1 MPVTDAQ
8 ASQSPRPLSRVAGY
22 AFALGAGALWGTT
35 GPLSTALYREGE
47 AITGI
52 GFWRVLL
59 GTVALA
65 AWGFLFRRDLFKV
78 DRRGLLL
85 VGLGGGALVALF
97 EVAYQFAIAG
107 AGVASAAALLY
118 TAPIIV
124 AILAVPLLKEKLTA
138 VRLALAVV
146 VGVGAVLAVRGGSH
160 GANLAGVPLPRL
172 ALGVAG
178 GLLAAL
184 SYAGTTLLARFAV
197 PRYGVAKV
205 LLLEIAGGTVL
216 LGIILPLAGR
226 APAPPETAGG
236 WIYILALVAGTVLL
250 ANVFFF
256 SGAKRIEAAPTAV
269 AATIEPV
276 VGTLLALFLFSQR
289 LTAVGWLGLL
299 MVVGGVAAGY
309 VAEARKAPV
318 AAGAPG

>member
-1 MPVTDAQ
+1 MKKP
-8 ASQSPRPLSRVAGY
+8 SRVAGY

-35 GPLSTALYREGE
+35 GPLSTALYKEGE

-52 GFWRVLL
+52 GFWRILI
-59 GTVALA
+59 GTAALA
-65 AWGFLFRRDLFKV
+65 AYALLFRRDLFKV

-118 TAPIIV
+118 TAPFLV
-124 AILAVPLLKEKLTA
+124 ALLARPLLGEALTSR
-138 VRLALAVV
+138 RLLLAVV
-146 VGVGAVLAVRGGSH
+146 VGVGAVFAVQGGSH
-160 GANLAGVPLPRL
+160 DANLAGVATPRL

-197 PRYGVAKV
+197 PRYGVTKV
-205 LLLEIAGGTVL
+205 LLLEIAGGTLL

-226 APAPPETAGG
+226 TPLPPATLGG
-236 WIYILALVAGTVLL
+236 WIYIAALVLGTVIL

-256 SGAKRIEAAPTAV
+256 SATRRIEAAPTAV

-276 VGTLLALFLFSQR
+276 VGTLMALALFSQR
-289 LTAVGWLGLL
+289 LTAIGWLGML
-299 MVVGGVAAGY
+299 MVVGGVAASY
-309 VAEARKAPV
+309 LDEDRP
-318 AAGAPG
+318 AASQIPTTP

>member
-1 MPVTDAQ
+1 MKQ
-8 ASQSPRPLSRVAGY
+8 QSRVAGY
-22 AFALGAGALWGTT
+22 VFALGAGALWGTT
-35 GPLSTALYREGE
+35 GPLSTALYKEGE

-59 GTVALA
+59 GTLAVAAYALV
-65 AWGFLFRRDLFKV
+65 FRRDLFKV

-118 TAPIIV
+118 TAPFLV
-124 AILAVPLLKEKLTA
+124 ALLARPLLGEALTSR
-138 VRLALAVV
+138 RLLLAAV
-146 VGVGAVLAVRGGSH
+146 VGVGAVFAVQGGSH
-160 GANLAGVPLPRL
+160 GANLAGVTTPRL

-197 PRYGVAKV
+197 PRYGVTKV
-205 LLLEIAGGTVL
+205 LLLEIAGGTLL

-226 APAPPETAGG
+226 APVPPATAGG
-236 WIYILALVAGTVLL
+236 WLYIVALVVGTVIL

-256 SGAKRIEAAPTAV
+256 SATRRIEAAPTAV

-276 VGTLLALFLFSQR
+276 VGTLLALALFSQH
-289 LTAVGWLGLL
+289 LTAIGWLGLL

-309 VAEARKAPV
+309 LEEAQAGHAAEP
-318 AAGAPG
+318 AA

>member
-1 MPVTDAQ
+1 
-8 ASQSPRPLSRVAGY
+8 
-22 AFALGAGALWGTT
+22 
-35 GPLSTALYREGE
+35 
-47 AITGI
+47 
-52 GFWRVLL
+52 VLL

-65 AWGFLFRRDLFKV
+65 AWSLVFRRDLFKV

-107 AGVASAAALLY
+107 AGVASAAVLLY
-118 TAPIIV
+118 TAPFIV
-124 AILAVPLLKEKLTA
+124 AILAVPLLKEKLTSG
-138 VRLALAVV
+138 RLALAAV
-146 VGVGAVLAVRGGSH
+146 VGVGAVFAVRGGSR
-160 GANLAGVPLPRL
+160 GANLAGVELPRL
-172 ALGVAG
+172 ALGIAG

-205 LLLEIAGGTVL
+205 LLLEITGGTVL
-216 LGIILPLAGR
+216 LGLILPLAGR
-226 APAPPETAGG
+226 SPAPPATMGG
-236 WIYILALVAGTVLL
+236 WLYVVALVIGTVLL

-276 VGTLLALFLFSQR
+276 VATLLALVLFSQR

-309 VAEARKAPV
+309 LEEARGSSP
-318 AAGAPG
+318 AATAAD

>member
-1 MPVTDAQ
+1 M
-8 ASQSPRPLSRVAGY
+8 
-22 AFALGAGALWGTT
+22 
-35 GPLSTALYREGE
+35 
-47 AITGI
+47 
-52 GFWRVLL
+52 LL
-59 GTVALA
+59 GTLALA
-65 AWGFLFRRDLFKV
+65 AYGLLFRRELFTV

-124 AILAVPLLKEKLTA
+124 ALLAWPLLHEKLTRG
-138 VRLALAVV
+138 RLLLAVV
-146 VGVGAVLAVRGGSH
+146 VGVGAVLAVQGGSH
-160 GANLAGVPLPRL
+160 GADLAGVATPRL

-197 PRYGVAKV
+197 PRYGVVQV
-205 LLLEIAGGTVL
+205 LLLEITGGTVL

-226 APAPPETAGG
+226 APVPPATAGG
-236 WIYILALVAGTVLL
+236 WIYLLALVLGTVLL

-276 VGTLLALFLFSQR
+276 VGTLLALALFSQR
-289 LTAVGWLGLL
+289 LTAIGWLGLL
-299 MVVGGVAAGY
+299 MVVGGVAGGY
-309 VAEARKAPV
+309 VEEARNPS
-318 AAGAPG
+318 

>member
-1 MPVTDAQ
+1 LKQ
-8 ASQSPRPLSRVAGY
+8 QSRVAGY
-22 AFALGAGALWGTT
+22 VFALGAGALWGTT
-35 GPLSTALYREGE
+35 GPLSTALYKEGE

-59 GTVALA
+59 GTLAVAAYALV
-65 AWGFLFRRDLFKV
+65 FRRDLFKV

-118 TAPIIV
+118 TAPFLV
-124 AILAVPLLKEKLTA
+124 ALLARPLLGEALTSR
-138 VRLALAVV
+138 RLLLAAV
-146 VGVGAVLAVRGGSH
+146 VGVGVVFAVQGGSH
-160 GANLAGVPLPRL
+160 GANLAGVTTPRL

-197 PRYGVAKV
+197 PRYGVTKV
-205 LLLEIAGGTVL
+205 LLLEIAGGTLL

-226 APAPPETAGG
+226 APVPPATAGG
-236 WIYILALVAGTVLL
+236 WLYIVALVVGTVIL

-256 SGAKRIEAAPTAV
+256 SATRRIEAAPTAV

-276 VGTLLALFLFSQR
+276 VGTLLALALFSQR
-289 LTAVGWLGLL
+289 LTAIGWLGLL

-309 VAEARKAPV
+309 LEEAQAGHAAEP
-318 AAGAPG
+318 AA

>member
-1 MPVTDAQ
+1 MLHDNPE
-8 ASQSPRPLSRVAGY
+8 SGGRRLSRAAGY

-35 GPLSTALYREGE
+35 GPLSTALYAEGE

-52 GFWRVLL
+52 GFWRILL
-59 GTVALA
+59 GTLALA
-65 AWGFLFRRDLFKV
+65 AYGLLFRRELFRV

-118 TAPIIV
+118 TAPFIV
-124 AILAVPLLKEKLTA
+124 AILAKPLLGEPLTA
-138 VRLALAVV
+138 RRLLLAAV
-146 VGVGAVLAVRGGSH
+146 VGVGAVFAVQGGSH
-160 GANLAGVPLPRL
+160 GANLAGVTAPRL
-172 ALGVAG
+172 ALGVTG
-178 GLLAAL
+178 GLLAAV

-197 PRYGVAKV
+197 PRYGVMRV

-226 APAPPETAGG
+226 APVLPATAGA
-236 WIYILALVAGTVLL
+236 WIYLVALVLGTVIL

-256 SGAKRIEAAPTAV
+256 SATRRIEAAPTAV

-276 VGTLLALFLFSQR
+276 VGTLLALLLFSQR
-289 LTAVGWLGLL
+289 LTLLGWLGLL
-299 MVVGGVAAGY
+299 MVVGGVAASYLG
-309 VAEARKAPV
+309 EARGD
-318 AAGAPG
+318 AAGAATA

>member
-1 MPVTDAQ
+1 MKQ
-8 ASQSPRPLSRVAGY
+8 QSRVAGY
-22 AFALGAGALWGTT
+22 VFALGAGALWGTT
-35 GPLSTALYREGE
+35 GPLSTALYKEGE

-59 GTVALA
+59 GTLAVAAYALV
-65 AWGFLFRRDLFKV
+65 FRRDLFKV

-118 TAPIIV
+118 TAPFLV
-124 AILAVPLLKEKLTA
+124 ALLARPLLGEALTSR
-138 VRLALAVV
+138 RLLLAAV
-146 VGVGAVLAVRGGSH
+146 VGVGAVFAVQGGSH
-160 GANLAGVPLPRL
+160 GANLAGVTTPRL

-197 PRYGVAKV
+197 PRYGVTKV
-205 LLLEIAGGTVL
+205 LLLEIAGSTLL

-226 APAPPETAGG
+226 APVPPATAGG
-236 WIYILALVAGTVLL
+236 WLYIVALVVGTVIL

-256 SGAKRIEAAPTAV
+256 SATRRIEAAPTAV

-276 VGTLLALFLFSQR
+276 VGTLLALALFSQR
-289 LTAVGWLGLL
+289 LTAIGWLGLL

-309 VAEARKAPV
+309 LEKAQAGHAAEP
-318 AAGAPG
+318 AA

>member
-1 MPVTDAQ
+1 MKQ
-8 ASQSPRPLSRVAGY
+8 QSRVAGY

-35 GPLSTALYREGE
+35 GPLSTALYKEGE

-59 GTVALA
+59 GTLAVAAYALV
-65 AWGFLFRRDLFKV
+65 FRRDLFKV

-118 TAPIIV
+118 TAPFLV
-124 AILAVPLLKEKLTA
+124 ALLARPLLGEALTSR
-138 VRLALAVV
+138 RLLLAAV
-146 VGVGAVLAVRGGSH
+146 VGVGAVFAVQGGSH
-160 GANLAGVPLPRL
+160 GANLAGVTTPRL

-197 PRYGVAKV
+197 PRYGVTKV
-205 LLLEIAGGTVL
+205 LLLEIAGGTLL

-226 APAPPETAGG
+226 APVPPATAGG
-236 WIYILALVAGTVLL
+236 WLYIVALVVGTVIL

-256 SGAKRIEAAPTAV
+256 SATRRIEAAPTAV

-276 VGTLLALFLFSQR
+276 VGTLLALALFSQR
-289 LTAVGWLGLL
+289 LTAIGWLGLL

-309 VAEARKAPV
+309 LEEAQAGHAAEP
-318 AAGAPG
+318 AA

>member
-1 MPVTDAQ
+1 LKQ
-8 ASQSPRPLSRVAGY
+8 LSRVAGY

-35 GPLSTALYREGE
+35 GPLSTALYKEGE

-59 GTVALA
+59 GTLALA
-65 AWGFLFRRDLFKV
+65 AYALVFRRDLFKV

-85 VGLGGGALVALF
+85 VGLGGGALVALV

-118 TAPIIV
+118 TAPFLV
-124 AILAVPLLKEKLTA
+124 ALLARPLLGEALTSR
-138 VRLALAVV
+138 RLLLAAA
-146 VGVGAVLAVRGGSH
+146 VGVGAVFAVQGGSH
-160 GANLAGVPLPRL
+160 GANLAGVTTPRL

-197 PRYGVAKV
+197 PRYGVTKV
-205 LLLEIAGGTVL
+205 LLLEIAGGTLL

-226 APAPPETAGG
+226 APVPPATAGG
-236 WIYILALVAGTVLL
+236 WIYIVALVLGTVLL

-256 SGAKRIEAAPTAV
+256 SATRRIEAAPTAV

-276 VGTLLALFLFSQR
+276 VGTLLALALFSQR
-289 LTAVGWLGLL
+289 LMPLGWLGML
-299 MVVGGVAAGY
+299 MVVGGVAASY
-309 VAEARKAPV
+309 LQEARGEPQPATQPPRPT
-318 AAGAPG
+318 AEPAR

>member
-1 MPVTDAQ
+1 MSET
-8 ASQSPRPLSRVAGY
+8 RRRSRAAGY

-59 GTVALA
+59 GTAALA
-65 AWGFLFRRDLFKV
+65 AYGAVFDRDLFKV
-78 DRRGLLL
+78 DWRGLLL

-124 AILAVPLLKEKLTA
+124 AILARPILREPLTTR
-138 VRLALAVV
+138 RLLLAVV
-146 VGVGAVLAVRGGSH
+146 VGVGAVFAVQGGSH
-160 GANLAGVPLPRL
+160 GANIAGVELPRL

-205 LLLEIAGGTVL
+205 LLLEITGGTVL
-216 LGIILPLAGR
+216 LAIILPLAGR
-226 APAPPETAGG
+226 TPVPPGTPGG
-236 WIYILALVAGTVLL
+236 WVYLAALVAGTVLL
-250 ANVFFF
+250 ANFFFF

-276 VGTLLALFLFSQR
+276 VGTVLALMLFAQR
-289 LTAVGWLGLL
+289 LAPLGWLGLA
-299 MVVGGVAAGY
+299 MVVTGVAAGY
-309 VAEARKAPV
+309 VAEAR
-318 AAGAPG
+318 AGAASAAPPPTGST

>member
-1 MPVTDAQ
+1 LKQ
-8 ASQSPRPLSRVAGY
+8 QSRVAGY

-35 GPLSTALYREGE
+35 GPLSTALYKEGE

-59 GTVALA
+59 GTLAVAAYALV
-65 AWGFLFRRDLFKV
+65 FRRDLFKV

-118 TAPIIV
+118 TAPFLV
-124 AILAVPLLKEKLTA
+124 ALLARPLLGEALTSR
-138 VRLALAVV
+138 RLLLAAV
-146 VGVGAVLAVRGGSH
+146 VGVGAVFAVQGGSH
-160 GANLAGVPLPRL
+160 GANLAGVTTPRL

-197 PRYGVAKV
+197 PRYGVTKV
-205 LLLEIAGGTVL
+205 LLLEIAGGTLL

-226 APAPPETAGG
+226 APVPPATAGG
-236 WIYILALVAGTVLL
+236 WLYIVALVVGTVIL

-256 SGAKRIEAAPTAV
+256 SATRRIEAAPTAV

-276 VGTLLALFLFSQR
+276 VGTLLALALFSQH
-289 LTAVGWLGLL
+289 LTAIGWLGLL

-309 VAEARKAPV
+309 LEEAQAGHAAEP
-318 AAGAPG
+318 AA

>member
-1 MPVTDAQ
+1 MKQ
-8 ASQSPRPLSRVAGY
+8 LSRVAGY

-35 GPLSTALYREGE
+35 GPLSTALYKEGE

-59 GTVALA
+59 GTLAVAAYALV
-65 AWGFLFRRDLFKV
+65 FRRDLFKV

-118 TAPIIV
+118 TAPFLV
-124 AILAVPLLKEKLTA
+124 ALLARPLLGEALTSR
-138 VRLALAVV
+138 RLLLAAV
-146 VGVGAVLAVRGGSH
+146 VGVGAVFAVQGGSH
-160 GANLAGVPLPRL
+160 GANLAGVTTPRL

-197 PRYGVAKV
+197 PRYGVTKV
-205 LLLEIAGGTVL
+205 LLLEIAGGTLL

-226 APAPPETAGG
+226 APVPPATAGG
-236 WIYILALVAGTVLL
+236 WLYIVALVVGTVIL

-256 SGAKRIEAAPTAV
+256 SATRRIEAAPTAV

-276 VGTLLALFLFSQR
+276 VGTLLALALFSQH
-289 LTAVGWLGLL
+289 LTAIGWLGLL

-309 VAEARKAPV
+309 LEEAQAGHAAEP
-318 AAGAPG
+318 AA

>member
-1 MPVTDAQ
+1 LKQ
-8 ASQSPRPLSRVAGY
+8 QSRVAGY

-35 GPLSTALYREGE
+35 GPLSTALYKEGE

-59 GTVALA
+59 GTLAVAAYALV
-65 AWGFLFRRDLFKV
+65 FRRDLFKV

-118 TAPIIV
+118 TAPFLV
-124 AILAVPLLKEKLTA
+124 ALLARPLLGEALTSR
-138 VRLALAVV
+138 RLLLAAV
-146 VGVGAVLAVRGGSH
+146 VGVGAVFAVQGGSH
-160 GANLAGVPLPRL
+160 GANLAGVTTPRL

-197 PRYGVAKV
+197 PRYGVTKV
-205 LLLEIAGGTVL
+205 LLLEIAGGTLL

-226 APAPPETAGG
+226 APVPPATAGG
-236 WIYILALVAGTVLL
+236 WLYIVALVVGTVIL

-256 SGAKRIEAAPTAV
+256 SATRRIEAAPTAV

-276 VGTLLALFLFSQR
+276 VGTLLALALFSQR
-289 LTAVGWLGLL
+289 LTAIGWLGLL

-309 VAEARKAPV
+309 LEEAQAGHAAEP
-318 AAGAPG
+318 AA

>member
-1 MPVTDAQ
+1 LKKPG
-8 ASQSPRPLSRVAGY
+8 RIAGY

-35 GPLSTALYREGE
+35 GPLSTALYKEGE

-52 GFWRVLL
+52 GFWRVLI
-59 GTVALA
+59 GTLALA
-65 AWGFLFRRDLFKV
+65 GYALLFRRDLFKV

-118 TAPIIV
+118 TAPFLV
-124 AILAVPLLKEKLTA
+124 ALLARPLLGEALTSR
-138 VRLALAVV
+138 RLLLAAV
-146 VGVGAVLAVRGGSH
+146 VGVGAVFAVQGGSH
-160 GANLAGVPLPRL
+160 GANLSGVTTPRL

-197 PRYGVAKV
+197 PRYGVTKV
-205 LLLEIAGGTVL
+205 LLLEIAGGTLV

-226 APAPPETAGG
+226 APAPPATAGG
-236 WIYILALVAGTVLL
+236 WIYIAVLVLATVIL

-256 SGAKRIEAAPTAV
+256 SATHRIEAAPTAV

-276 VGTLLALFLFSQR
+276 VGTLLALALFSQR
-289 LTAVGWLGLL
+289 LTPLGWLGLL
-299 MVVGGVAAGY
+299 TVVGGVAASY
-309 VAEARKAPV
+309 VQEARGTEIAAERAP
-318 AAGAPG
+318 

>member
-1 MPVTDAQ
+1 MD
-8 ASQSPRPLSRVAGY
+8 SPKQPSRLAGY

-35 GPLSTALYREGE
+35 GPLSTALYKEGE

-59 GTVALA
+59 GTAAVAAYGLIA
-65 AWGFLFRRDLFKV
+65 RRDLFKV

-118 TAPIIV
+118 TAPFLV
-124 AILAVPLLKEKLTA
+124 ALLARPLLGEALTRR
-138 VRLALAVV
+138 RLLLAAVV
-146 VGVGAVLAVRGGSH
+146 GAGAVLAVQGGSH
-160 GANLAGVPLPRL
+160 GANLAGVTTPRL

-197 PRYGVAKV
+197 PRYGVLKM
-205 LLLEIAGGTVL
+205 LFLEILGGTVL

-226 APAPPETAGG
+226 APVPPPTAGG
-236 WIYILALVAGTVLL
+236 WVYIVVLVAATVIL

-256 SGAKRIEAAPTAV
+256 SATRRIEAAPTAV

-276 VGTLLALFLFSQR
+276 VGTLLALALFSQR
-289 LTAVGWLGLL
+289 LTALGWLGLL

-309 VAEARKAPV
+309 VEEAQAPPADQR
-318 AAGAPG
+318 AA

>member
-1 MPVTDAQ
+1 MKQ
-8 ASQSPRPLSRVAGY
+8 QSRVAGY
-22 AFALGAGALWGTT
+22 AFALGAGALWGTA
-35 GPLSTALYREGE
+35 GPLSTALYKEGE

-59 GTVALA
+59 GTLAVAAYALV
-65 AWGFLFRRDLFKV
+65 FRRDLFKV

-118 TAPIIV
+118 TAPFLV
-124 AILAVPLLKEKLTA
+124 ALLARPLLGEALTSR
-138 VRLALAVV
+138 RLLLAAV
-146 VGVGAVLAVRGGSH
+146 VGVGAVFAVQGGSH
-160 GANLAGVPLPRL
+160 GANLAGVTTPRL

-197 PRYGVAKV
+197 PRYGVTKV
-205 LLLEIAGGTVL
+205 LLLEIAGGTLL

-226 APAPPETAGG
+226 APVPPATAGG
-236 WIYILALVAGTVLL
+236 WLYIVALVVGTVIL

-256 SGAKRIEAAPTAV
+256 SATRRIEAAPTAV

-276 VGTLLALFLFSQR
+276 VGTLLALALFSQH
-289 LTAVGWLGLL
+289 LTAIGWLGLL

-309 VAEARKAPV
+309 LEEAQAGHAAEP
-318 AAGAPG
+318 AA

>member
-1 MPVTDAQ
+1 MKQ
-8 ASQSPRPLSRVAGY
+8 QSRVAGY
-22 AFALGAGALWGTT
+22 VFALGAGALWGTT
-35 GPLSTALYREGE
+35 GPLSTALYKEGE

-59 GTVALA
+59 GTLAVAAYALV
-65 AWGFLFRRDLFKV
+65 FRRDLFKV

-118 TAPIIV
+118 TAPFLV
-124 AILAVPLLKEKLTA
+124 ALLARPLLGEALTSR
-138 VRLALAVV
+138 RLLLAAV
-146 VGVGAVLAVRGGSH
+146 VGVGAVFAVQGGSH
-160 GANLAGVPLPRL
+160 GANLAGVTTPRL

-197 PRYGVAKV
+197 PRYGVTKV
-205 LLLEIAGGTVL
+205 LLLEIAGGTLL

-226 APAPPETAGG
+226 APVPPATAGG
-236 WIYILALVAGTVLL
+236 WLYIVALVVGTVIL

-256 SGAKRIEAAPTAV
+256 SATRRIEAAPTAV

-276 VGTLLALFLFSQR
+276 VGTLLALALFSQR
-289 LTAVGWLGLL
+289 LTAIGWLGLL

-309 VAEARKAPV
+309 LEEAQAGHAAEP
-318 AAGAPG
+318 AA

>member
-1 MPVTDAQ
+1 MPHDNPE
-8 ASQSPRPLSRVAGY
+8 SGGGGLSRAAGY

-35 GPLSTALYREGE
+35 GPLSTALYAEGE

-52 GFWRVLL
+52 GFWRILL
-59 GTVALA
+59 GTLALVAYGL
-65 AWGFLFRRDLFKV
+65 LFRRELFKV

-118 TAPIIV
+118 TAPFLV
-124 AILAVPLLKEKLTA
+124 ALLARPLLKEALTSK
-138 VRLALAVV
+138 RLLLAAV
-146 VGVGAVLAVRGGSH
+146 VGVGAVFAVQGGSH
-160 GANLAGVPLPRL
+160 GANLAGVTTPRL

-197 PRYGVAKV
+197 PRYGVVKV
-205 LLLEIAGGTVL
+205 LLLEIAGGTLL

-226 APAPPETAGG
+226 APLPPATAGG
-236 WIYILALVAGTVLL
+236 WIYIVVLVLGTVIL

-256 SGAKRIEAAPTAV
+256 SATRRIEAAPTAV

-276 VGTLLALFLFSQR
+276 VGTLLALALFSQR
-289 LTAVGWLGLL
+289 LTALGWLGLL
-299 MVVGGVAAGY
+299 MVVGGVAASY
-309 VAEARKAPV
+309 LQEAR
-318 AAGAPG
+318 GASASVPT

>member
-1 MPVTDAQ
+1 LKQ
-8 ASQSPRPLSRVAGY
+8 QSRVAGY
-22 AFALGAGALWGTT
+22 VFALGAGALWGTT
-35 GPLSTALYREGE
+35 GPLSTALYKEGE

-59 GTVALA
+59 GTLAVAAYALV
-65 AWGFLFRRDLFKV
+65 FRRDLFKV

-118 TAPIIV
+118 TAPFLV
-124 AILAVPLLKEKLTA
+124 ALLARPLLGEALTSR
-138 VRLALAVV
+138 RLLLAAV
-146 VGVGAVLAVRGGSH
+146 VGVGAVFAVQGGSH
-160 GANLAGVPLPRL
+160 GANLAGVTTPRL

-197 PRYGVAKV
+197 PRYGVTKV
-205 LLLEIAGGTVL
+205 LLLEIAGGTLL

-226 APAPPETAGG
+226 APVPPATAGG
-236 WIYILALVAGTVLL
+236 WLYIVALVVGTVIL

-256 SGAKRIEAAPTAV
+256 SATRRIEAAPTAV

-276 VGTLLALFLFSQR
+276 VGTLLALALFSQR
-289 LTAVGWLGLL
+289 LTAIGWLGLL

-309 VAEARKAPV
+309 LEEAQAGHAAEP
-318 AAGAPG
+318 AA

>member
-1 MPVTDAQ
+1 
-8 ASQSPRPLSRVAGY
+8 
-22 AFALGAGALWGTT
+22 
-35 GPLSTALYREGE
+35 
-47 AITGI
+47 
-52 GFWRVLL
+52 VLL
-59 GTVALA
+59 GTLALGA
-65 AWGFLFRRDLFKV
+65 YGLLFRRDLFKV

-118 TAPIIV
+118 TAPTLV
-124 AILAVPLLKEKLTA
+124 ALLAWPLLHEKLTRG
-138 VRLALAVV
+138 RLLLAVV
-146 VGVGAVLAVRGGSH
+146 VGVGAVFAVQGGSH
-160 GANLAGVPLPRL
+160 GANLAGVATPRL

-184 SYAGTTLLARFAV
+184 SFAGTTLLARFSV

-205 LLLEIAGGTVL
+205 LLLEIAGGTLL

-226 APAPPETAGG
+226 APVPPPTAGG
-236 WIYILALVAGTVLL
+236 WVYIVALVLATVLL

-256 SGAKRIEAAPTAV
+256 SGAERIEAAPTAV

-276 VGTLLALFLFSQR
+276 VGTLLALALFSQR
-289 LTAVGWLGLL
+289 LTLVGWLGLL

-309 VAEARKAPV
+309 LEEARNPS
-318 AAGAPG
+318 

>member
-1 MPVTDAQ
+1 LTK
-8 ASQSPRPLSRVAGY
+8 RSRIAGY

-59 GTVALA
+59 GTIAVA
-65 AWGFLFRRDLFKV
+65 AWGALVRRDLFRV
-78 DRRGLLL
+78 DRRGWLL
-85 VGLGGGALVALF
+85 VGLGGGVLVALF

-118 TAPIIV
+118 TAPFLV
-124 AILAVPLLKEKLTA
+124 ALLARPLLGEALTA
-138 VRLALAVV
+138 RRLLLAAV
-146 VGVGAVLAVRGGSH
+146 VGVGAVFAVQGGSH
-160 GANLAGVPLPRL
+160 GANLAGVSSPRL

-197 PRYGVAKV
+197 PRYGVARV
-205 LLLEIAGGTVL
+205 LFLEILGGTVL
-216 LGIILPLAGR
+216 LGIVLPLAGR
-226 APAPPETAGG
+226 APVPPPTAGG
-236 WIYILALVAGTVLL
+236 WIYIVALVVATVIL

-256 SGAKRIEAAPTAV
+256 SATRRIEAAPTAV

-276 VGTLLALFLFSQR
+276 VGTLLALALFSQR
-289 LTAVGWLGLL
+289 LTVLGWLGLV

-309 VAEARKAPV
+309 VEEAKSAPMEKRQ
-318 AAGAPG
+318 A

>member
-1 MPVTDAQ
+1 MD
-8 ASQSPRPLSRVAGY
+8 SPKHLSRVAGY

-35 GPLSTALYREGE
+35 GPLSTALYKEGE

-52 GFWRVLL
+52 GFWRILI
-59 GTVALA
+59 GTLALA
-65 AWGFLFRRDLFKV
+65 AYGAVFRRDLFTV

-118 TAPIIV
+118 TAPFLV
-124 AILAVPLLKEKLTA
+124 ALLARPLLGEALTSR
-138 VRLALAVV
+138 RLLLAAV
-146 VGVGAVLAVRGGSH
+146 VGVGAVFAVLGGSH
-160 GANLAGVPLPRL
+160 GANLAGVTTPRL

-197 PRYGVAKV
+197 PRYGVTKM
-205 LLLEIAGGTVL
+205 LFLEILGGTVV

-226 APAPPETAGG
+226 APEPPATAGG
-236 WIYILALVAGTVLL
+236 WIYIVTLVAATVIL

-256 SGAKRIEAAPTAV
+256 SATRRIEAAPTAV

-276 VGTLLALFLFSQR
+276 VGTLLALALFAQR
-289 LTAVGWLGLL
+289 LTPVGWLGLL
-299 MVVGGVAAGY
+299 MVVGGVAASY
-309 VAEARKAPV
+309 RQEARGEPQP
-318 AAGAPG
+318 AAQAG

>member
-1 MPVTDAQ
+1 MKQ
-8 ASQSPRPLSRVAGY
+8 QSRVAGY
-22 AFALGAGALWGTT
+22 VFALGAGALWGTT
-35 GPLSTALYREGE
+35 GPLSTALYKEGE

-59 GTVALA
+59 GTLAVAAYALV
-65 AWGFLFRRDLFKV
+65 FRRDLFKV

-118 TAPIIV
+118 TAPFLV
-124 AILAVPLLKEKLTA
+124 ALLARPLLGEALTSR
-138 VRLALAVV
+138 RLLLAAV
-146 VGVGAVLAVRGGSH
+146 VGVGAVFAVQGGSH
-160 GANLAGVPLPRL
+160 GANLAGVTTPRL

-197 PRYGVAKV
+197 PRYGVTKV
-205 LLLEIAGGTVL
+205 LLLEIAGGTLL

-226 APAPPETAGG
+226 APVPPATAGG
-236 WIYILALVAGTVLL
+236 WPYIVALVVGTVIL

-256 SGAKRIEAAPTAV
+256 SATRRIEAAPTAV

-276 VGTLLALFLFSQR
+276 VGTLLALALFSQR
-289 LTAVGWLGLL
+289 LTAIGWLGLL

-309 VAEARKAPV
+309 LEEAQAGHAAEP
-318 AAGAPG
+318 AA

>member
-1 MPVTDAQ
+1 MK
-8 ASQSPRPLSRVAGY
+8 SSRIAGY

-35 GPLSTALYREGE
+35 GPLSTALYKEGE

-52 GFWRVLL
+52 GFWRILL
-59 GTVALA
+59 GTAALIVYGA
-65 AWGFLFRRDLFKV
+65 LFDCGLFKV
-78 DRRGLLL
+78 DRRGVLLL
-85 VGLGGGALVALF
+85 GLGGGALVALI

-118 TAPIIV
+118 TAPFLV
-124 AILAVPLLKEKLTA
+124 ALLAKPLLGEALTS
-138 VRLALAVV
+138 RRMLLAAV
-146 VGVGAVLAVRGGSH
+146 VGVGAVFAVQGGSH
-160 GANLAGVPLPRL
+160 GANLAGVSTPRL

-197 PRYGVAKV
+197 PRYGVV
-205 LLLEIAGGTVL
+205 RMLLLEIAGGTVL

-226 APAPPETAGG
+226 APVPPPTAGG
-236 WIYILALVAGTVLL
+236 WIYIVALVLATVIL

-256 SGAKRIEAAPTAV
+256 SATKRIEAAPTAV

-276 VGTLLALFLFSQR
+276 VGTLLALALFSQR
-289 LTAVGWLGLL
+289 LTLVGWLGLL
-299 MVVGGVAAGY
+299 MVVGGVAASYLG
-309 VAEARKAPV
+309 EARGDSAGTAP
-318 AAGAPG
+318 A